1 MGQKRVGAVLAAVCA
16 AALTLGWAAAAT
28 AAPESALDEKTMSP
42 KAKANRPEKTA
53 AETAAKHPAPPKA
66 IVLRFEHI
74 PAESFMNTL
83 RQLGRNEHLSKVLQN
98 VPIALNEDAN
108 AVVVIAPPD
117 IAALV
122 MTIAKGLDQPNV
134 FAERMRN
141 MEREE
146 QKARLKR
153 EEAKRQLAGPPPW
166 AGNPPMPPRGQAT
179 PRRPEVRSAPGPAG
193 GPGMS
198 PFQKLHDPRAIRER
212 GPTPPRGQATPRR
225 PEVRSAPGPAGDPG
239 MGPFQRLLDSRAI
252 RELGLKEEQVGKIR
266 ETLERCRNR
275 VREMMAQVREK
286 AEGMSP
292 QERAAYMRETPEQL
306 RHTHEKLFNETR
318 GRIMELLTP
327 DQRERAE
334 QMFRGAPVPEGQRPE
349 RKPGGDQPKP
359 KKRGEEARPAKPR

>member
-16 AALTLGWAAAAT
+16 AALTLGWAVAAA
-28 AAPESALDEKTMSP
+28 AAPESALDEKPTPP
-42 KAKANRPEKTA
+42 KAKANRPEKAA
-53 AETAAKHPAPPKA
+53 AETRAKHPAPPKA

-83 RQLGRNEHLSKVLQN
+83 RQLGRNEHISKVLQN

-153 EEAKRQLAGPPPW
+153 EEAKRHLAGPPPW
-166 AGNPPMPPRGQAT
+166 AGNPPTPPRGQGA
-179 PRRPEVRSAPGPAG
+179 PRRPEVRSAPGPA
-193 GPGMS
+193 S
-198 PFQKLHDPRAIRER
+198 
-212 GPTPPRGQATPRR
+212 
-225 PEVRSAPGPAGDPG
+225 DPG
-239 MGPFQRLLDSRAI
+239 MGPFQRLLDPRAS
-252 RELGLKEEQVGKIR
+252 RELRLKEEQVGKIR

-275 VREMMAQVREK
+275 VRERMAQVREK

-292 QERAAYMRETPEQL
+292 HERAAYMRETQDQL
-306 RHTHEKLFNETR
+306 RRSHEKLFNETR

-359 KKRGEEARPAKPR
+359 KKRGEEARPAKPRQMGGEGR